1 MNQQEKELFSK
12 ILDLQTQIV
21 DILIKIKE
29 VEIETVIN
37 IMPELFEKVDSVAD
51 LINIKTRTR
60 KFLKQLF
67 IEYGF
72 NEFSRN
78 GDNVKDLIW
87 EFRISCFSKIMHEL
101 ELRKIVK
108 ITKEKT
114 ELSYRI
120 NTIQFL
126 KEIKL

>member
-1 MNQQEKELFSK
+1 MNQQEKELFGR
-12 ILDLQTQIV
+12 ILDLHTEII
-21 DILIKIKE
+21 DILIKIKAIE
-29 VEIETVIN
+29 PETVLN
-37 IMPELFEKVDSVAD
+37 LQPELFAKVDSVAD

-60 KFLKQLF
+60 EFLNQLY

-78 GDNVKDLIW
+78 AIYVKELIW
-87 EFRISCFSKIMHEL
+87 EYRISCFSKIMHEL
-101 ELRKIVK
+101 EFRKIVK